1 MIETPPNLRMQAE
14 IKEFY
19 SWLDEGSNS
28 MAEAGARESRV
39 GVPQVEIMVEAGSR
53 ESNVGT
59 PTVAG
64 NSANTSKVKGD
75 RTEEEEILF
84 Q

>member
-19 SWLDEGSNS
+19 SCLDEGSNS

-59 PTVAG
+59 PIVTG
-64 NSANTSKVKGD
+64 NSANTSKSKVTGHGVCY
-75 RTEEEEILF
+75 